1 LTPEESL
8 KIIYS
13 ALVCLLLAGFVF
25 GQANSQPVITSP
37 NAVQE
42 LTPSSDNSSISPDT
56 PVITVQGVCDK
67 ASGSTDCKTVVTRA
81 EWERLVNALQPNM
94 PKPAQKQLASRY
106 VQAIVLADKAHQ
118 MGLDK
123 GPEFDEQ
130 LYLARL
136 QLLARMAGEHIQK
149 DSAKVSDADIENY
162 YRQHSGDFKT
172 ISYDKIYVPK
182 QKQGTTP
189 ATATGPDAE
198 KKRQA
203 AEAEMKAEADKLRA
217 RAVAGED
224 FTKLQQEAY
233 DSAGMKLTASNTRV
247 DKVKKN
253 ALLANDASIFD
264 LRKGEVSPVIT
275 DPQGFMI
282 YKVEDVQDQPLADV
296 KEEVSRAAQQ
306 EKLKSASEEIQK
318 TANENTKYDDAYF
331 AVPAAPSLRKPGE
344 PASKP
349 QNVPP
354 APGQK

>member
-1 LTPEESL
+1 L
-8 KIIYS
+8 KIIYA
-13 ALVCLLLAGFVF
+13 ALVCLFLTGVVF
-25 GQANSQPVITSP
+25 GQANSQPVVTSP
-37 NAVQE
+37 NAVQD
-42 LTPSSDNSSISPDT
+42 LTPSSDNSSISPDA

-67 ASGSTDCKTVVTRA
+67 APGTDDCKTVVTRA

-106 VQAIVLADKAHQ
+106 VQAIILAGRAHQ

-149 DSAKVSDADIENY
+149 DSAKVSDAEVESY
-162 YRQHSGDFKT
+162 YHQHSGDFKT
-172 ISYDKIYVPK
+172 ISYDKIFVPK
-182 QKQGTTP
+182 QKQGATP
-189 ATATGPDAE
+189 ATATGTDAE

-203 AEAEMKAEADKLRA
+203 AEAEMKAEAEKLHSRA
-217 RAVAGED
+217 AAGED

-233 DSAGMKLTASNTRV
+233 NFAGMKLTASSTRV
-247 DKVKKN
+247 EKVKKN

-264 LRKGEVSPVIT
+264 LKKGEISPVIT

-282 YKVEDVQDQPLADV
+282 YKVEDTQEQPLADI

-318 TANENTKYDDAYF
+318 SATQNTKYDDAYF
-331 AVPAAPSLRKPGE
+331 AVPAPPTLKKPGE
-344 PASKP
+344 PGSTPAP
-349 QNVPP
+349 ETVPP

>member
-1 LTPEESL
+1 L
-8 KIIYS
+8 KIIHNV
-13 ALVCLLLAGFVF
+13 LVCLFLAGVVF
-25 GQANSQPVITSP
+25 GQANSQPVVTSP
-37 NAVQE
+37 NAVQD

-67 ASGSTDCKTVVTRA
+67 APGTADCKTVVTRA

-106 VQAIVLADKAHQ
+106 VQAIILASKAHQ

-130 LYLARL
+130 MYLSRL

-149 DSAKVSDADIENY
+149 DSTKVSDAEIESY
-162 YRQHSGDFKT
+162 YHQHSGDFKT
-172 ISYDKIYVPK
+172 ISYDKIFVPK
-182 QKQGTTP
+182 QKQGTTT
-189 ATATGPDAE
+189 AAATGPDAE

-203 AEAEMKAEADKLRA
+203 TEAEMKAEAEKLHA
-217 RAVAGED
+217 RAAAGED

-233 DSAGMKLTASNTRV
+233 DFAGMKLTASGTRV

-264 LRKGEVSPVIT
+264 LKKGEVSPVIT

-282 YKVEDVQDQPLADV
+282 YKVEDTQDQPLADV

-318 TANENTKYDDAYF
+318 SATQDTKYDDAYF
-331 AVPAAPSLRKPGE
+331 AVPAPPTLKKPGE
-344 PASKP
+344 PQSTP
-349 QNVPP
+349 DNVPP

>member
-1 LTPEESL
+1 M
-8 KIIYS
+8 KIIQTALACLFS
-13 ALVCLLLAGFVF
+13 AGIVF
-25 GQANSQPVITSP
+25 GQANSQPVVTSP

-67 ASGSTDCKTVVTRA
+67 APGTDDCKTVVTRA

-106 VQAIVLADKAHQ
+106 VQAIVLAGKAHE

-149 DSAKVSDADIENY
+149 DSAKVSDADIESY
-162 YRQHSGDFKT
+162 YHQHSGEFKT
-172 ISYDKIYVPK
+172 VSYDKIFVPK

-189 ATATGPDAE
+189 AAATGPDAD

-203 AEAEMKAEADKLRA
+203 AEAEMKAEAEKLRT
-217 RAVAGED
+217 RAAAGED

-233 DSAGMKLTASNTRV
+233 DFAGMKLTASNIRV

-264 LRKGEVSPVIT
+264 LKKGEISPVIT

-282 YKVEDVQDQPLADV
+282 YKVEDTQEQPLADV

-306 EKLKSASEEIQK
+306 EKLKSVSEEIQK
-318 TANENTKYDDAYF
+318 SATQNTKYDDAYF
-331 AVPAAPSLRKPGE
+331 AVPAPPTLKKPGE
-344 PASKP
+344 PASTP
-349 QNVPP
+349 DNVPP

>member
-1 LTPEESL
+1 M
-8 KIIYS
+8 KIIQT
-13 ALVCLLLAGFVF
+13 ALVCLLYAGMVF
-25 GQANSQPVITSP
+25 GQANSQPVVNSP
-37 NAVQE
+37 NAVQD

-67 ASGSTDCKTVVTRA
+67 SAATADCKTVVTRA
-81 EWERLVNALQPNM
+81 EWEKLVNVLQPNM

-106 VQAIVLADKAHQ
+106 VQAIILASKARE

-130 LYLARL
+130 MYLARL
-136 QLLARMAGEHIQK
+136 QLLARLAGEHIQK
-149 DSAKVSDADIENY
+149 DSTKLSDAEIESY
-162 YRQHSGDFKT
+162 YNQHKADFKT
-172 ISYDKIYVPK
+172 ISYDKIFVPK
-182 QKQGTTP
+182 QKQGTTS
-189 ATATGPDAE
+189 AAATGPDAE

-203 AEAEMKAEADKLRA
+203 AEAEMKAEAEKLRT
-217 RAVAGED
+217 RAAAGED

-233 DSAGMKLTASNTRV
+233 DFAGMKLTASSTRV

-264 LRKGEVSPVIT
+264 LRKGEVSPVFT

-282 YKVEDVQDQPLADV
+282 YKVEDTQEQPLADV

-306 EKLKSASEEIQK
+306 EKLKSVSEDIQK
-318 TANENTKYDDAYF
+318 SATENTKYDDAYF
-331 AVPAAPSLRKPGE
+331 AVPAPPTLKKPGE
-344 PASKP
+344 PASAPATQTK
-349 QNVPP
+349 PP

>member
-1 LTPEESL
+1 M
-8 KIIYS
+8 KIIQP
-13 ALVCLLLAGFVF
+13 ALVCLLYAGMLF
-25 GQANSQPVITSP
+25 GQANSQPVVNSP
-37 NAVQE
+37 SAVQD
-42 LTPSSDNSSISPDT
+42 LTPSGDNSSISPDA

-67 ASGSTDCKTVVTRA
+67 SAATADCKTVVTRA
-81 EWERLVNALQPNM
+81 EWEKLVGALQPNM

-106 VQAIVLADKAHQ
+106 VQAIILAGKAHQ

-149 DSAKVSDADIENY
+149 DSAKVSDAEIESY
-162 YRQHSGDFKT
+162 YNQHSADFKT
-172 ISYDKIYVPK
+172 ISYDKIFVPK
-182 QKQGTTP
+182 QKQGTTS
-189 ATATGPDAE
+189 AAATGPDAE

-203 AEAEMKAEADKLRA
+203 AEAEMKAEAEKLRT
-217 RAVAGED
+217 RAAAGED

-233 DSAGMKLTASNTRV
+233 DFAGMKLTASSTRV

-264 LRKGEVSPVIT
+264 LRKGEVSPVFT

-282 YKVEDVQDQPLADV
+282 YKVEDTQEQPLADIR
-296 KEEVSRAAQQ
+296 EEVSRAAQQ
-306 EKLKSASEEIQK
+306 EKLKSVSEEIQK
-318 TANENTKYDDAYF
+318 SATENTKYDDAYF
-331 AVPAAPSLRKPGE
+331 AVPAPPTLKKPGE
-344 PASKP
+344 PASAPATQTKP
-349 QNVPP
+349 H

>member
-1 LTPEESL
+1 L
-8 KIIYS
+8 KIIHT
-13 ALVCLLLAGFVF
+13 ALACLFLTGVIF
-25 GQANSQPVITSP
+25 GQADSQPVITSP
-37 NAVQE
+37 NAVQD
-42 LTPSSDNSSISPDT
+42 LTPSSDNSGISPDT
-56 PVITVQGVCDK
+56 PVITVQGVCDN
-67 ASGSTDCKTVVTRA
+67 APGTADCKTVVTRA

-106 VQAIVLADKAHQ
+106 VQAIILAGKAHQ

-149 DSAKVSDADIENY
+149 DSAKVSDADIESY
-162 YRQHSGDFKT
+162 YHQHGGDFKT
-172 ISYDKIYVPK
+172 ISYDKIFVPK
-182 QKQGTTP
+182 QKQGTTS
-189 ATATGPDAE
+189 ASSTGPDAE

-203 AEAEMKAEADKLRA
+203 AEAEMKAEAEKLRA

-233 DSAGMKLTASNTRV
+233 DFAGMKLTASSTRV

-253 ALLANDASIFD
+253 ALLPNDASIFD
-264 LRKGEVSPVIT
+264 LKKGEVSPVIT

-282 YKVEDVQDQPLADV
+282 YKVEDTEEQPLSDV

-306 EKLKSASEEIQK
+306 EKLKGAWEEIQK
-318 TANENTKYDDAYF
+318 TATEKTKYDAAYF
-331 AVPAAPSLRKPGE
+331 AAPAPPTLRKPGE

-349 QNVPP
+349 ENVPP